1 MENQVT
7 VRDVIEGTIN
17 LLGSI
22 AVPRNLNGQ
31 IGIPIDQAINNLQE
45 CINAFDRADEAA
57 RQAKAQEEPEEEPEG
72 EVIEIGGS
80 VE

>member
-17 LLGSI
+17 MLGNI
-22 AVPRNLNGQ
+22 AVPRNLNEQ
-31 IGIPIDQAINNLQE
+31 IGVPIDRAISNLRE

-57 RQAKAQEEPEEEPEG
+57 RQAKVQEEPEEEPEG
-72 EVIEIGGS
+72 EAIEIGGS

>member
-17 LLGSI
+17 MLGNI
-22 AVPRNLNGQ
+22 AVPRSMNEQ
-31 IGIPIDQAINNLQE
+31 IGIPIDRAISNLRE

-57 RQAKAQEEPEEEPEG
+57 RQAKVQEEPEEEPEG
-72 EVIEIGGS
+72 EAIEIGGS